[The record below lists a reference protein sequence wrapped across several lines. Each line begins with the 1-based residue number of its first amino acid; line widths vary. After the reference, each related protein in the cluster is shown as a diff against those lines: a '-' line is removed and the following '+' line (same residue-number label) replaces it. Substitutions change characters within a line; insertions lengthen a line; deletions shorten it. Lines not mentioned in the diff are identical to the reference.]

1 MVRFSLKWLML
12 CLALVL
18 PGIASSQ
25 DQVTVYIDADYTLT
39 QHPAEAI
46 EAGLLAAISS
56 HPTPANVRVVAIDNR
71 ANARRS
77 NDTLDAARNDPTA
90 VAVFG
95 GMHSPHYLVNLEQ
108 INKSGLPLLL
118 PWSAA
123 GPLTRGAHGDQNWVF
138 RLSVDDRKAA
148 DHLYSVA
155 LERGCQRPAAIAVDN
170 PWGRYNMSELQKAA
184 YTRAQVLSEAVVL
197 HNTAGERTVSD
208 AVKRVAQAEADCV
221 IIVAGFELISTI
233 IAHLANADAP
243 PKIISHWGILGGR
256 ITERIDFDGI
266 TATGLEILGTC
277 GLHQYA
283 ARVSHHIAAERHFP
297 DALHP
302 REHPAPH
309 GFYHAFDLGRLFLLA
324 LDRARLDAQW
334 HQGIDAQRDA
344 LRRAFH
350 NLDGTYEGLITN
362 YQQPFQPVTPQTPD
376 GHEALGREDLCMT
389 RVARNGNLKPV
400 FERRDPVQPDQLD
413 LAQHHGNP
421 GRD

>member
-1 MVRFSLKWLML
+1 MVKFSLKRLML

-56 HPTPANVRVVAIDNR
+56 HPNAANVRVITIDNR

-77 NDTLDAARNDPTA
+77 NDTLATARNDPNA

-108 INKSGLPLLL
+108 INNSGMPLLL

-123 GPLTRGAHGDQNWVF
+123 GPLTRGAQGDQNWVF
-138 RLSVDDRKAA
+138 RLSVDDQKAA

-170 PWGRYNMSELQKAA
+170 PWGRYNMSELQNAA
-184 YTRAQVLSEAVVL
+184 DARAQILSEALVL
-197 HNTAGERTVSD
+197 HNTAGERTVTD
-208 AVKRVAQAEADCV
+208 AAERIMQSRADCV
-221 IIVAGFELISTI
+221 VLVAGFELTSTI
-233 IAHLANADAP
+233 IAHLAKADAP

-256 ITERIDFDGI
+256 ITERVDFDSI
-266 TATGLEILGTC
+266 MATDLEVLGTC

-283 ARVSHHIAAERHFP
+283 SRSTYHAAAERHAP
-297 DALHP
+297 ETMHP

-309 GFYHAFDLGRLFLLA
+309 GFYHAFDLGRLFLRA
-324 LDRARLDAQW
+324 LDHARLDAQW
-334 HQGIDAQRDA
+334 DQGIDAQRDA
-344 LRRAFH
+344 IRRALH
-350 NLDGTYEGLITN
+350 NLEGTYEGLIAD
-362 YQQPFQPVTPQTPD
+362 YRHPFQPVTPQTPD
-376 GHEALGREDLCMT
+376 GHEALDREDLCMT
-389 RVARNGNLKPV
+389 RVARNGNLEPV
-400 FERRDPVQPDQLD
+400 FHDHDPTAPGQLD
-413 LAQHHGNP
+413 DAQLYHDLGH
-421 GRD
+421 D